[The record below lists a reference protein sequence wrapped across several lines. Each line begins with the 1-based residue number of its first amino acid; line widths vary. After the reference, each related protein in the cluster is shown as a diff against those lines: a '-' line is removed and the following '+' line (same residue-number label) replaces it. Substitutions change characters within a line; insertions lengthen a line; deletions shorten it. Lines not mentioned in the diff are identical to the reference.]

1 MVDLASERPGPSNSI
16 SHSTSAGPSS
26 SAARPSAY
34 ENRGVKRRRSRDQFD
49 DDVFDD
55 VFYADGFDRNG
66 IESVDLTGASEVAKT
81 VAKQTEDAIKAQ
93 QDEKKDK
100 SQSILAAYRCPICMD
115 PPENATTTSC
125 GMFEGFDLLSHPILY

>member
-1 MVDLASERPGPSNSI
+1 MVDLAAERPGPSNSI
-16 SHSTSAGPSS
+16 SHSTSSGPSS
-26 SAARPSAY
+26 STARPSAS
-34 ENRGVKRRRSRDQFD
+34 ETRGVKRRRSRDQFD

-55 VFYADGFDRNG
+55 VFDYDDFDRSG
-66 IESVDLTGASEVAKT
+66 IESIDLTGDVAKT

-100 SQSILAAYRCPICMD
+100 TQSILAAYRCPICMD

-125 GMFEGFDLLSHPILY
+125 GMFEEFTCRLVLY